1 MRKRRKLLWQLYPS
15 YLIIIVV
22 SLTAMALYTSRTLRV
37 AGQESVVE
45 SLKVQAD
52 IVQQLVAGRL
62 SPERATEI
70 DALLKQLG
78 RKIST
83 RITVAMPSGLPLGD
97 SQEDPAKMDNYA
109 VRPEVKEALAGKT
122 GNCHQIQLHREC
134 EHGLCGGSCNDRR
147 AAGWNCQDGDSG
159 QCNAVNTVYH
169 L

>member
-22 SLTAMALYTSRTLRV
+22 SLTTMALYTSRTLRV

-70 DALLKQLG
+70 DALLKQSVG
-78 RKIST
+78 R
-83 RITVAMPSGLPLGD
+83 
-97 SQEDPAKMDNYA
+97 
-109 VRPEVKEALAGKT
+109 
-122 GNCHQIQLHREC
+122 
-134 EHGLCGGSCNDRR
+134 
-147 AAGWNCQDGDSG
+147 
-159 QCNAVNTVYH
+159 
-169 L
+169 